1 MSNRPL
7 CHPSMDDVTI
17 SGILHALADPVRLGI
32 VDELRTSATGMNCVE
47 TIGKIDAS
55 MPKSTCSLHFQILR
69 ESGLIR
75 SERKGIELN
84 SQLRLK
90 ELETRFP
97 GLIDCIL
104 QAYHAERGET
114 GPRKTPA

>member
-7 CHPSMDDVTI
+7 CHPSIDDVTV

-32 VDELRTSATGMNCVE
+32 VDELRNSATGMNCVD
-47 TIGKIDAS
+47 TMGKIDAS

-84 SQLRLK
+84 SQLRLQ

-97 GLIDCIL
+97 GLIDSIL
-104 QAYHAERGET
+104 QAYHAERIATE
-114 GPRKTPA
+114 